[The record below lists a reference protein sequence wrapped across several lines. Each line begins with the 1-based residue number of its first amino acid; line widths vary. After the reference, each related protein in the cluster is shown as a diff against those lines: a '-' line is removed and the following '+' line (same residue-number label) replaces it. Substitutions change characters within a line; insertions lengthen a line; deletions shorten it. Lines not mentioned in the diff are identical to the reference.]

1 MNLKVL
7 FKNIQTLLVVV
18 LAALLFLQRG
28 CSSTPPVEP
37 KVITEVVTKWDTVK
51 IEQTEYV
58 PQIIEK
64 VVVNID
70 TFSTPIDTVSVLK
83 DYYAKYFYT
92 DTIQLDT
99 LGSIIVNDT
108 ITRNLISFRDV
119 QSNIFIP
126 TTTITNTVY
135 LYKREF
141 YGGVSVGGMINP
153 VQNESPI
160 NYISGELMYVNKKRN
175 VYGFGLGVDK
185 DFLPIVS
192 GRLYWKIGK

>member
-1 MNLKVL
+1 MKGY

-28 CSSTPPVEP
+28 CSSTPPTEP
-37 KVITEVVTKWDTVK
+37 EVITEIVTKWDTVK
-51 IEQTEYV
+51 VEQTEYI

-92 DTIQLDT
+92 DTIKLDT

-141 YGGVSVGGMINP
+141 FGGISVGATNQA
-153 VQNESPI
+153 VQNI
-160 NYISGELMYVNKKRN
+160 NGELLYVNKKRN
-175 VYGFGLGVDK
+175 AYGFGVGLNP
-185 DFLPIVS
+185 DFQPIYTV
-192 GRLYWKIGK
+192 RMYWKIGK

>member
-1 MNLKVL
+1 MRNY

-18 LAALLFLQRG
+18 LAVLLFLQRG

-51 IEQTEYV
+51 VEQTEYV

-141 YGGVSVGGMINP
+141 YGGVSVGATNQA
-153 VQNESPI
+153 VQNI
-160 NYISGELMYVNKKRN
+160 NGELLYVNKKRQA
-175 VYGFGLGVDK
+175 YGFGVGLNPQWQ
-185 DFLPIVS
+185 PIYTV
-192 GRLYWKIGK
+192 RMYWKIGK

>member
-1 MNLKVL
+1 MRDY

-37 KVITEVVTKWDTVK
+37 EVITEIVTKWDTVK
-51 IEQTEYV
+51 IEKTEYV
-58 PQIIEK
+58 PKIVEK

-70 TFSTPIDTVSVLK
+70 TFSAPIDTVTVLK

-92 DTIQLDT
+92 DTIQIDT
-99 LGSIIVNDT
+99 LGSIVINDT
-108 ITRNLISFRDV
+108 ITRNLISMRDV

-126 TTTITNTVY
+126 TTTITNTIY

-141 YGGVSVGGMINP
+141 YGGISVGTTNQA
-153 VQNESPI
+153 VQNI
-160 NYISGELMYVNKKRN
+160 NGELLYINKKRDA
-175 VYGFGLGVDK
+175 YGFGVGLNPQWQPVYT
-185 DFLPIVS
+185 V
-192 GRLYWKIGK
+192 RMYWKIGK

>member
-37 KVITEVVTKWDTVK
+37 KVITKVITKWDTVK

-153 VQNESPI
+153 CT
-160 NYISGELMYVNKKRN
+160 K
-175 VYGFGLGVDK
+175 
-185 DFLPIVS
+185 
-192 GRLYWKIGK
+192 

>member
-1 MNLKVL
+1 MRNY

-18 LAALLFLQRG
+18 LAVLLFLQRG

-51 IEQTEYV
+51 VEKTEYV
-58 PQIIEK
+58 PKVVEK

-70 TFSTPIDTVSVLK
+70 TFSTPIDTTAVLK

-119 QSNIFIP
+119 QSDIFIP
-126 TTTITNTVY
+126 TTTIINTVY

-141 YGGVSVGGMINP
+141 YGGVSVGATNQA
-153 VQNESPI
+153 VQNI
-160 NYISGELMYVNKKRN
+160 NAELLYVNKKRQA
-175 VYGFGLGVDK
+175 YGFGVGLNPQFQPVYT
-185 DFLPIVS
+185 V
-192 GRLYWKIGK
+192 RMYWKIGK

>member
-1 MNLKVL
+1 MKVY

-37 KVITEVVTKWDTVK
+37 EVITTIVTKWDTVK
-51 IEQTEYV
+51 VETTEYV
-58 PQIIEK
+58 PKIIEK

-70 TFSTPIDTVSVLK
+70 TFSTPIDTVTVLK

-92 DTIQLDT
+92 DTIQIDT
-99 LGSIIVNDT
+99 LGSIIINDT
-108 ITRNLISFRDV
+108 ITRNLISMRDV

-141 YGGVSVGGMINP
+141 FGGVSVGATNQA
-153 VQNESPI
+153 VQNI
-160 NYISGELMYVNKKRN
+160 NGELLYVNKKRQA
-175 VYGFGLGVDK
+175 YGFGVGLNP
-185 DFLPIVS
+185 DFQPVYTV
-192 GRLYWKIGK
+192 RMYWKIGK

>member
-1 MNLKVL
+1 MKSY

-18 LAALLFLQRG
+18 LAALLFFQRG

-51 IEQTEYV
+51 VEQTEYV

-64 VVVNID
+64 VVINID
-70 TFSTPIDTVSVLK
+70 TFTTPIDTVSVLK

-126 TTTITNTVY
+126 TTTITNTTY

-141 YGGVSVGGMINP
+141 FGGISVGATNQS
-153 VQNESPI
+153 VQNI
-160 NYISGELMYVNKKRN
+160 NAELLYINKKRQG
-175 VYGFGLGVDK
+175 YGIGVGLDPN
-185 DFLPIVS
+185 FQPIYT

>member
-1 MNLKVL
+1 MRDY

-37 KVITEVVTKWDTVK
+37 EVITEVVTQWDTIKVTEK
-51 IEQTEYV
+51 EYV
-58 PQIIEK
+58 PKYIRK
-64 VVVNID
+64 TVVEID
-70 TFSTPIDTVSVLK
+70 TFSAPIDTVSILK

-92 DTIQLDT
+92 DTIKIDT
-99 LGSIIVNDT
+99 LGTIVINDT
-108 ITRNLISFRDV
+108 VTRNLISMRDV

-126 TTTITNTVY
+126 TTTITNTTY
-135 LYKREF
+135 LYKRELF
-141 YGGVSVGGMINP
+141 WGVAVGGMVNP

-160 NYISGELMYVNKKRN
+160 NYVSGELMYVNKKRN

-185 DFLPIVS
+185 DFFPIIS

>member
-1 MNLKVL
+1 LRDY

-37 KVITEVVTKWDTVK
+37 EVITEIVTKWDTVK
-51 IEQTEYV
+51 IEKTEYV
-58 PQIIEK
+58 PKIVEK

-70 TFSTPIDTVSVLK
+70 TFSAPIDTVTVLK

-92 DTIQLDT
+92 DTIQIDT
-99 LGSIIVNDT
+99 LGSIVINDT
-108 ITRNLISFRDV
+108 ITRNLISMRDV

-126 TTTITNTVY
+126 TTTITNTIY

-141 YGGVSVGGMINP
+141 FGGFSVGATNQA
-153 VQNESPI
+153 VQNI
-160 NYISGELMYVNKKRN
+160 NGELLYINKKRDA
-175 VYGFGLGVDK
+175 YGFGVGLNPQWQPVYT
-185 DFLPIVS
+185 V
-192 GRLYWKIGK
+192 RMYWKIGK

>member
-1 MNLKVL
+1 MRNY

-18 LAALLFLQRG
+18 LAVLLFLQRG

-51 IEQTEYV
+51 VEKTEYV
-58 PQIIEK
+58 PKVVEK

-70 TFSTPIDTVSVLK
+70 TFSAPIDTVSVLK

-119 QSNIFIP
+119 QSDIFIP

-141 YGGVSVGGMINP
+141 FGGVSVGATNQA
-153 VQNESPI
+153 VQNI
-160 NYISGELMYVNKKRN
+160 NGELLYVNKKRQA
-175 VYGFGLGVDK
+175 YGFGVGLNPQFQPVYT
-185 DFLPIVS
+185 V
-192 GRLYWKIGK
+192 RMYWKIGK

>member
-1 MNLKVL
+1 MRDY

-28 CSSTPPVEP
+28 CSSTSPVEP
-37 KVITEVVTKWDTVK
+37 EVITEVVTQWDTIRVAEK
-51 IEQTEYV
+51 EYV
-58 PQIIEK
+58 PKYIRK
-64 VVVNID
+64 TVVEID
-70 TFSTPIDTVSVLK
+70 TFSVPIDTISILK

-92 DTIQLDT
+92 DTIKIDT
-99 LGSIIVNDT
+99 LGTIIVNDT
-108 ITRNLISFRDV
+108 VTRNLILMRDV

-126 TTTITNTVY
+126 TTTITNTTY
-135 LYKREF
+135 LYKRELF
-141 YGGVSVGGMINP
+141 WGVAVGGMINP

-160 NYISGELMYVNKKRN
+160 NYVSGELMYVNKKRN

-185 DFLPIVS
+185 DFFPIIS